1 MYCSFCGIRTVNIF
15 LFKEI
20 IMISSIVGIISKLS
34 SLFNKLQVKQLVSI
48 MMVSLV
54 ILATNVSPDRA
65 SKATVDRLDRMVRQE
80 NSDRPKTTA
89 QWQKQA
95 EEVEGR
101 PGERLKRI
109 GEQSADAVKEFG
121 STYPD
126 VAKKS
131 AAELRDN
138 VKDN

>member
-1 MYCSFCGIRTVNIF
+1 M
-15 LFKEI
+15 
-20 IMISSIVGIISKLS
+20 IMIESIVGTIAKIS
-34 SLFNKLQVKQLVSI
+34 SLLNKLQVKQLLSI
-48 MMVSLV
+48 MMVGLV
-54 ILATNVSPDRA
+54 ILATNVAPERT
-65 SKATVDRLDRMVRQE
+65 SKATIDRLDRMVGQE
-80 NSDRPKTTA
+80 NPDRPKTTA

-121 STYPD
+121 SSYPD

-131 AAELRDN
+131 AAELQGN
-138 VKDN
+138 IKDN

>member
-1 MYCSFCGIRTVNIF
+1 M
-15 LFKEI
+15 
-20 IMISSIVGIISKLS
+20 IMIESIVGTIAKIS
-34 SLFNKLQVKQLVSI
+34 SLLNKLQVKQLLSI
-48 MMVSLV
+48 MMVGLV
-54 ILATNVSPDRA
+54 ILATNVAPERT
-65 SKATVDRLDRMVRQE
+65 SKATIDRLDRMIGQE
-80 NSDRPKTTA
+80 NPDRPKTTA

-121 STYPD
+121 SSYPD

-131 AAELRDN
+131 AAELQGN
-138 VKDN
+138 IKDN

>member
-1 MYCSFCGIRTVNIF
+1 MIGSIG
-15 LFKEI
+15 KI
-20 IMISSIVGIISKLS
+20 IAKIN
-34 SLFNKLQVKQLVSI
+34 SLVNKLQVKQLLSI
-48 MMVSLV
+48 MMVGLV
-54 ILATNVSPDRA
+54 ILTTNVAPERT
-65 SKATVDRLDRMVRQE
+65 SKATVDRLDRLVRQE
-80 NSDRPKTTA
+80 NPDRPKTTA
-89 QWQKQA
+89 EWQQQA

-121 STYPD
+121 ATYPD

-138 VKDN
+138 VRDN

>member
-1 MYCSFCGIRTVNIF
+1 M
-15 LFKEI
+15 
-20 IMISSIVGIISKLS
+20 IMIGSIVGIITKIS
-34 SLFNKLQVKQLVSI
+34 SLFNQLQVKQLLSI
-48 MMVSLV
+48 VMVGSIILV
-54 ILATNVSPDRA
+54 TNVSPDRA

-80 NSDRPKTTA
+80 NPDRPKTTA

-138 VKDN
+138 IKDN

>member
-1 MYCSFCGIRTVNIF
+1 MIGSIVETIA
-15 LFKEI
+15 K
-20 IMISSIVGIISKLS
+20 ISSL
-34 SLFNKLQVKQLVSI
+34 LNKLQVKQLLSI
-48 MMVSLV
+48 VIVSLV
-54 ILATNVSPDRA
+54 ILATNVAPEHT
-65 SKATVDRLDRMVRQE
+65 SKSTIDRLDRMVRQE
-80 NSDRPKTTA
+80 NPDRPKTTA
-89 QWQKQA
+89 QWQQQA

-121 STYPD
+121 ATYPD

-138 VKDN
+138 IKDN

>member
-1 MYCSFCGIRTVNIF
+1 MNNFICQEKITIGSVGKTIA
-15 LFKEI
+15 K
-20 IMISSIVGIISKLS
+20 ISSL
-34 SLFNKLQVKQLVSI
+34 LNKLQVKQLLSI
-48 MMVSLV
+48 MMVGLV
-54 ILATNVSPDRA
+54 ILATNVAPERT
-65 SKATVDRLDRMVRQE
+65 SKATIDRLDRLVGKE
-80 NSDRPKTTA
+80 NPDRPKTTA
-89 QWQKQA
+89 QWQQQA

-121 STYPD
+121 DTYPD

-138 VKDN
+138 IKDN